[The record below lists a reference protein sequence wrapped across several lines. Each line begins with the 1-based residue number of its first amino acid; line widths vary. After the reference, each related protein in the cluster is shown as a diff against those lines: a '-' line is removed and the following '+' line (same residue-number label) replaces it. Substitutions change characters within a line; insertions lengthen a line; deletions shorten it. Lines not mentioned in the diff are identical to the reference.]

1 MGYDRRQRLQPAARR
16 FAFAHEHE
24 RAGSS
29 VKSGGVARG
38 DGRALIDGL
47 QLREPF
53 KRRVGARRLV
63 FGDHDVALFGVKD
76 VGLYLVLEFTG
87 LEGLLVEHL
96 AAVGPFVLHFAAD
109 AVLESDLSRLLR
121 ARFTGVGAGH
131 NHDVF
136 EDDVAE
142 TLSPAQ
148 VFHEVGDVAHVF
160 RAAAN
165 RHLGVAEFD
174 RAFRHRDGYHRRAA
188 GAVDGGRVRFGR
200 HARGERYLT
209 GDRAVRRGH
218 VDADVCLFNVRGIDR
233 GALHGLFYDE

>member
-1 MGYDRRQRLQPAARR
+1 MADGDCAAVDVRLGADRLYLRGILFSKQYRGGEGHNSEGFVDLNDIHLVDRHAGFGKHLLRGEGRNCRDVFGVSRGLGVGYDRRQRLQPAARR

-38 DGRALIDGL
+38 DGRALVDGL
-47 QLREPF
+47 ELREPF
-53 KRRVGARRLV
+53 KRRVGARRLI

-121 ARFTGVGAGH
+121 ARFTGVGA
-131 NHDVF
+131 
-136 EDDVAE
+136 
-142 TLSPAQ
+142 
-148 VFHEVGDVAHVF
+148 
-160 RAAAN
+160 
-165 RHLGVAEFD
+165 
-174 RAFRHRDGYHRRAA
+174 
-188 GAVDGGRVRFGR
+188 
-200 HARGERYLT
+200 
-209 GDRAVRRGH
+209 
-218 VDADVCLFNVRGIDR
+218 
-233 GALHGLFYDE
+233 